1 MIWLV
6 FAVLVLVFTY
16 LGEKRGKSN
25 MYIVSRVLLLV
36 TLSWMTG
43 FGSIAGTDHE
53 AYVDIYHN
61 YVSWDSFS
69 NLNLILNSYII
80 EPGFST
86 LNILGNLLGLPDPL
100 FFFVLA
106 LLMNTPIVFLLYR
119 FKNPLIAA
127 LVFILTINYLQE
139 INLVRQCLAVSIY
152 ALSIFVLSQKK
163 YTLHFVLVLLSFTMH
178 TSALI
183 CLPLSILGFI
193 DLNKYK
199 RQIELIFFLLWLISI
214 LVQLQIV
221 NISSLESMIGSFEN
235 TRFEKYADGSRDVGY
250 TMGFNYMFNLLF
262 VFVLLSLR
270 TNVDLYKVLILLG
283 VVLINLNVDAL
294 LRFSLYFLIF
304 IPLSCGEYIS
314 IENYK
319 KSPSLNSV
327 VNAFKYVFIVYW
339 FAVLFMNYIFGNPL
353 LGSKFYSI
361 I

>member
-6 FAVLVLVFTY
+6 FAVLVLFFTY
-16 LGEKRGKSN
+16 LGENRGKSN
-25 MYIVSRVLLLV
+25 LCRFSRVLLLV
-36 TLSWMTG
+36 TLSLMTG
-43 FGSIAGTDHE
+43 LGSIAGTDHE
-53 AYVDIYHN
+53 GYLDIYHN
-61 YVSWDSFS
+61 YVSWDAFS
-69 NLNLILNSYII
+69 NLNLILSTYII

-86 LNILGNLLGLPDPL
+86 LNILGNLLGLPDPI
-100 FFFVLA
+100 FFFMLS
-106 LLMNTPIVFLLYR
+106 LIMNTPIVFLLYR
-119 FKNPLIAA
+119 FKNPVIAA

-152 ALSIFVLSQKK
+152 ALSIFELNKKK
-163 YTLHFVLVLLSFTMH
+163 YILHFVLVLLAFTMH
-178 TSALI
+178 SSALI

-193 DLNKYK
+193 VLNKYK
-199 RQIELIFFLLWLISI
+199 RQITLIACVLWFISI
-214 LVQLQIV
+214 LVQLQLV
-221 NISSLESMIGSFEN
+221 NLSSLESMIGSFED
-235 TRFEKYADGSRDVGY
+235 TRFEIYADGSRDVGY

-304 IPLSCGEYIS
+304 IPLSCGEYFS

-319 KSPSLNSV
+319 KTPSLYGV